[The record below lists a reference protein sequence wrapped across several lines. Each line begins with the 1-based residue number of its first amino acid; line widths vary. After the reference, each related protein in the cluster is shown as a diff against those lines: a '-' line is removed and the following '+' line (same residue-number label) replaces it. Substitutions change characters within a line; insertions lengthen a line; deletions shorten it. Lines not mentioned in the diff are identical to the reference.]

1 MGLNI
6 DLKLRNDFQRPWGKY
21 LVTSQI
27 IIWMMRLQT
36 CWQVKLR
43 RPYMMGLVMT
53 ELIASR
59 WNTENST
66 SSLWW
71 LSGLYSCRNMR

>member
-1 MGLNI
+1 
-6 DLKLRNDFQRPWGKY
+6 
-21 LVTSQI
+21 
-27 IIWMMRLQT
+27 MRLLT

-53 ELIASR
+53 ELMASR

-71 LSGLYSCRNMR
+71 LSGLYSCNTQS